1 MVMSRRSHRYT
12 SRRPRSAWYG

>member
-1 MVMSRRSHRYT
+1 MVMSRRSHPHT